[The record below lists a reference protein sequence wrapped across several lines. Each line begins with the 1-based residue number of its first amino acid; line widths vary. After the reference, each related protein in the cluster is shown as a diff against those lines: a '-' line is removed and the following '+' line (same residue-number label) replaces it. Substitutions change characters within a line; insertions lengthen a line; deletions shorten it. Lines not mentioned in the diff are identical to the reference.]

1 MDGIYCAV
9 LFLRFAEFDLV
20 KKWEKEVESG
30 CRWRYRDRLRP
41 YQIVTWF
48 WNLNLV
54 KNFLLHKSWLI
65 TDGKHGELEGK
76 YEKTLKVNIF
86 IGLFNQLFFV
96 YFSMNSEMV
105 VFSSWDEDINMNQLL
120 GISENLCVYLF
131 K

>member
-1 MDGIYCAV
+1 MD
-9 LFLRFAEFDLV
+9 
-20 KKWEKEVESG
+20 K
-30 CRWRYRDRLRP
+30 
-41 YQIVTWF
+41 
-48 WNLNLV
+48 
-54 KNFLLHKSWLI
+54 
-65 TDGKHGELEGK
+65 KHGELKRK

-105 VFSSWDEDINMNQLL
+105 VFSSWDEGINMNQLL